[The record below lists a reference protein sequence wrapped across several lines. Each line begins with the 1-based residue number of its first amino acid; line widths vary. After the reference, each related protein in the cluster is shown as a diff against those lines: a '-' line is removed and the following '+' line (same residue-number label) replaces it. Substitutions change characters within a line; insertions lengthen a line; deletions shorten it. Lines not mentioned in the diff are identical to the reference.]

1 MVVELDFVRKG
12 ILRYSEKTK
21 EIVGLALPME
31 SKEEAVERI
40 VADIISEKDIRK
52 LKEKLDVL
60 LDKHLVGN
68 LDSTFSRTESPDA
81 LEEVRK
87 RLELERTRVIKQ
99 LETLAT
105 REKDEKAQQE
115 EVMKSNQ
122 RREYI
127 NRLSESRAALTKEA
141 FDAGFKSLLE
151 YLLFLEIVETH
162 MSHDNGNAPVC
173 SFDYRDKYII

>member
-1 MVVELDFVRKG
+1 MAWRNL
-12 ILRYSEKTK
+12 TK
-21 EIVGLALPME
+21 KSFPNIKKKQYLVDEYIANYTKAHPHTRISTYR
-31 SKEEAVERI
+31 SKVFY
-40 VADIISEKDIRK
+40 IIAI
-52 LKEKLDVL
+52 
-60 LDKHLVGN
+60 
-68 LDSTFSRTESPDA
+68 DSFSRTESPDA

-127 NRLSESRAALTKEA
+127 SRLSESRAALTKEA